1 MRLEFT
7 TPVTAADR
15 ARRSISGRVVT
26 WDETGNTSAGPAV
39 FEAGSLQA
47 ADEVTLRLEHDRTR
61 PLGKAVHLAANE
73 HGIDGVFRVAET
85 SAGNDALVEAAEE
98 LRAGLSVGATVETS
112 YLDDSGVMHVTAA
125 TFDEVSLVTHPAIH
139 SARVAQVAA
148 SEETPTDPGTDPEPV
163 ESEETEMNENETAV
177 EAEAATATPEPEQLQ
192 AAELATVV
200 PSQPAVKFSS
210 AADYFSTAVRAF
222 AFQDADAVG
231 RIQAASQT
239 TGDNPGVLPT
249 PIVQP
254 VINYIQRRR
263 PVAGSSVWMDMPSAG
278 QTFYRPK
285 VTQHAVAGEQTDE
298 LSELP
303 SQKLTVTR
311 INVNKTTQGGSIQLS
326 FQDRDWTDPAIMAL
340 VINDMAAA
348 YANRCEQHIC
358 NTLVN
363 NVSSSTVPLAAESS
377 AKAEDYI
384 TAIAK
389 ASEQVVTSI
398 YENPNR
404 LYLSPDMWRQFISV
418 TDSTGRPLFPRIGA
432 MNAPGVSD
440 AVTGLY
446 LDVMG
451 LEAVMSWQLPAGTAI
466 VGYREALESFENLGG
481 QVSVVQ
487 PNVLGLE
494 LAFYGYWAD
503 LVTESEAFVKIDQA
517 TSAGRK

>member
-7 TPVTAADR
+7 APVTAADR

-26 WDETGNTSAGPAV
+26 WNETGNTSAGPAV
-39 FEAGSLQA
+39 FEAGSLQP
-47 ADEVTLRLEHDRTR
+47 ADEVVLRLEHDRTR

-85 SAGNDALVEAAEE
+85 SAGNDALVEASEE
-98 LRAGLSVGATVETS
+98 LRAGLSVGASVETS
-112 YLDDSGVMHVTAA
+112 YLDDEGVMHVTAA

-163 ESEETEMNENETAV
+163 ESEENEMTETETAV
-177 EAEAATATPEPEQLQ
+177 VAEAATAEPEQLQ

-200 PSQPAVKFSS
+200 PSQPAVKFSN
-210 AADYFSTAVRAF
+210 AAEYFSTAVRAF
-222 AFQDADAVG
+222 AFQDADAER
-231 RIQAASQT
+231 RIQAAAQT

-263 PVAGSSVWMDMPSAG
+263 PVAGASVWMDMPSAG

-285 VTQHAVAGEQTDE
+285 VTQHTVAGEQTDE

-363 NVSSSTVPLAAESS
+363 NVSSSTIPLAAEGT
-377 AKAEDYI
+377 AKAEDFI
-384 TAIAK
+384 TAIGK
-389 ASEQVVTSI
+389 ASEQVVTNI
-398 YENPNR
+398 YEHPNR
-404 LYLSPDMWRQFISV
+404 LYLSPDMWRQFISI
-418 TDSTGRPLFPRIGA
+418 TDSTGRPLFPRVGA
-432 MNAPGVSD
+432 MNAPGVTD
-440 AVTGLY
+440 AVTGSY

-451 LEAVMSWQLPAGTAI
+451 LEAVMSWQLPAGTCI

-503 LVTESEAFVKIDQA
+503 LVTESEAFVSVVQA
-517 TSAGRK
+517 SSAGRK